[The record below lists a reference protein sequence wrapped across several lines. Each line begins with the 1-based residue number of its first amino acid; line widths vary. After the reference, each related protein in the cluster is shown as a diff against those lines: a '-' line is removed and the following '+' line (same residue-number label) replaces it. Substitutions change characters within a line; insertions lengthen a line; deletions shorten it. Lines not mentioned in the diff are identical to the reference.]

1 MFYGEKLQLIRK
13 LHSLSRK
20 DVGSFIEVSEQ
31 NIWHFEMSRTAPTFE
46 HISELSNFLM

>member
-1 MFYGEKLQLIRK
+1 MFYEEKLQLIRK